1 MNDAKPR
8 IFVGV
13 DNIEIRP
20 GEVLTLW
27 VMDQNGDRA
36 QVEIRSNGPAG
47 AKAGI
52 PEVFVTE
59 KSDVSVR
66 TFDEWEAM

>member
-1 MNDAKPR
+1 MDDAKPR
-8 IFVGV
+8 VFVGI

-27 VMDQNGDRA
+27 VTDQNGDRA
-36 QVEIRSNGPAG
+36 QVEVRSNGPAG
-47 AKAGI
+47 ARAGI
-52 PEVFVTE
+52 PEVFFTK

-66 TFDEWEAM
+66 SFGEWEPM